1 MDDSNNENQ
10 TIKLNEDYLNQE
22 YEELLLNLK
31 IISLLGEREKIYTNN
46 NVIYTQNDKS
56 IFPESLIRWWNNEDR
71 ISNVDRIQD
80 LVNSIGKIIT
90 DHNFINSSYKHRFH
104 NELNNSLKGLRSL
117 KKTYRTD
124 TVVLAK
130 IETITDI
137 IVELIKEIGN
147 KIDLNT
153 LFNYESNESNNLD
166 TS

>member
-1 MDDSNNENQ
+1 MNGVDSETQ
-10 TIKLNEDYLNQE
+10 VTKLNEEYLNHE

-46 NVIYTQNDKS
+46 NVIYTQNEKS
-56 IFPESLIRWWNNEDR
+56 LLPESLRRWWNNEDR
-71 ISNVDRIQD
+71 ISNADRIQD
-80 LVNSIGKIIT
+80 LINSIGKIIT
-90 DHNFINSSYKHRFH
+90 DSNFINSSYKHRFH

-137 IVELIKEIGN
+137 IVDLIKEIVN
-147 KIDLNT
+147 KIDTNAIY
-153 LFNYESNESNNLD
+153 NYESGGS
-166 TS
+166 